1 MQISRINYTNNISKI
16 NSIKNNQINHLQNIN
31 QDRFEKQNN
40 YNGIHFLGVN
50 KKGQVKQRAMFC
62 HITALPG
69 TRSYCGQ
76 FIDLETDKFIDFLSK
91 SKQTHWIMNPLSAVG
106 PDLSPYNASGRFS
119 RNKYLVNLGECTKE
133 EYGKILKPND
143 LPDDVTSPVFTLE
156 MLQKQ
161 KDPRFKKAY
170 NNFKKLPETTPI
182 KQEYNQFCK
191 DKGDLWLDTYST
203 YNALSKRHG
212 DNWHEWPK
220 ELIMLPDKSRETGKP
235 LLDLTL
241 STLKENG
248 YSNEVNGV
256 KEDIGLYKF
265 EQFLFDKQFKQ
276 FNKKLADKKIRPIFD
291 LGIGIN
297 PNGVDTWSNK
307 DIFLFDKNFKPT
319 KVAGCPPEDAFPNTQ
334 YWGFPL
340 YNYDSPRFWDYQEKS
355 LKQLLSEGDL
365 RLDHFVGYINR
376 AEIPTEYK
384 KEDGTILKG
393 EDIFKPKEKGGMG
406 ADFFDPK
413 WIVNL
418 QEKRNKKGENMFD
431 LLCRVAKEQGL
442 KPEDC
447 YTIESLG
454 PLSETK
460 AYKEFDKKHGENFVT
475 QRIPIAAGIGKS
487 INKAQPNNS
496 SNPKNLNQYNV
507 TLLTGNHDYASLRE
521 YVDLLLTEKPKT
533 YKDGDNSPKLFRE
546 FCKKELKLNN
556 KQMEDKENVA
566 KKTLIWHYQQPVKRV
581 DTTISDALGIYFRPN
596 YPGHWLGEEDVYL
609 KKPEPH
615 ALVRPWSNVFEKGF
629 LNKPKT
635 NPPGLKPGYKEKA
648 DEYIKTMQ
656 DLFG

>member
-1 MQISRINYTNNISKI
+1 
-16 NSIKNNQINHLQNIN
+16 
-31 QDRFEKQNN
+31 
-40 YNGIHFLGVN
+40 
-50 KKGQVKQRAMFC
+50 MFC

-76 FIDLETDKFIDFLSK
+76 FIDPETDKFIDFLSK

-212 DNWHEWPK
+212 DN
-220 ELIMLPDKSRETGKP
+220 
-235 LLDLTL
+235 
-241 STLKENG
+241 
-248 YSNEVNGV
+248 
-256 KEDIGLYKF
+256 
-265 EQFLFDKQFKQ
+265 
-276 FNKKLADKKIRPIFD
+276 
-291 LGIGIN
+291 
-297 PNGVDTWSNK
+297 
-307 DIFLFDKNFKPT
+307 
-319 KVAGCPPEDAFPNTQ
+319 
-334 YWGFPL
+334 
-340 YNYDSPRFWDYQEKS
+340 
-355 LKQLLSEGDL
+355 
-365 RLDHFVGYINR
+365 
-376 AEIPTEYK
+376 
-384 KEDGTILKG
+384 
-393 EDIFKPKEKGGMG
+393 
-406 ADFFDPK
+406 
-413 WIVNL
+413 
-418 QEKRNKKGENMFD
+418 
-431 LLCRVAKEQGL
+431 
-442 KPEDC
+442 
-447 YTIESLG
+447 
-454 PLSETK
+454 
-460 AYKEFDKKHGENFVT
+460 FVT

-581 DTTISDALGIYFRPN
+581 DTTISDTLGIYFRPN